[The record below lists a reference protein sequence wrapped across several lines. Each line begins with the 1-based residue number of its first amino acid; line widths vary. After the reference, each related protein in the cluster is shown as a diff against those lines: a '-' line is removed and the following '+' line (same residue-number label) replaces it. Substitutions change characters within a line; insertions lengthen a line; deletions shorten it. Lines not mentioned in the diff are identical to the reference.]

1 MQMVS
6 YVEEHSHDAD
16 NFFLVEVV
24 EHFTHQLNNVKGVVS
39 KVGHRKFVV
48 RKDPKWGD
56 NVVCNLVVF
65 ETVLFQPF
73 FKQLESQLLLS
84 KDLSQFIA
92 FH

>member
-6 YVEEHSHDAD
+6 YVEEHSYDAD

-48 RKDPKWGD
+48 RKDPK
-56 NVVCNLVVF
+56 
-65 ETVLFQPF
+65 
-73 FKQLESQLLLS
+73 
-84 KDLSQFIA
+84 
-92 FH
+92 